1 MFLLLSTG
9 VHYLTD
15 HTELQPLAD
24 MNSVFWRILE
34 GCTCV
39 WACNHVGCSSAVKPK
54 IWACPERESITS
66 PWCVVTWML
75 MWANEQAAI
84 HRKRPDSCFVTLCCS
99 VHSSFYFILQFTQFF
114 LLDASLFLHQH
125 LSHAFPKMLINLRAQ
140 VWTCCMQLWA
150 VHIIYYCDIHQ

>member
-15 HTELQPLAD
+15 YWASATCRGQFSVLVNTGGLYVCVSLQPRWVFFCSEAKDL
-24 MNSVFWRILE
+24 SV
-34 GCTCV
+34 
-39 WACNHVGCSSAVKPK
+39 
-54 IWACPERESITS
+54 PERESITS

-84 HRKRPDSCFVTLCCS
+84 HRKRPGSCFVTLWCS
-99 VHSSFYFILQFTQFF
+99 VPSSFYSILQFTQFF

-125 LSHAFPKMLINLRAQ
+125 LSHAFPKMLINLSAQ

-150 VHIIYYCDIHQ
+150 VHIIYHCDIHQ